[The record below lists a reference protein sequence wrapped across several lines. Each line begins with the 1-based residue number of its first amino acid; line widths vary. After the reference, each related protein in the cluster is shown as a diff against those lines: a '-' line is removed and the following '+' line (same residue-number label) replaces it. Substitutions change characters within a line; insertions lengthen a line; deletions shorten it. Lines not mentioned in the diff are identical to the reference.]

1 MASRASPTLSS
12 TGLVLSAQPV
22 KALYTATDSLSLWAK
37 QRKGTANRLWSM
49 AAFAAAFTRPLRR
62 STSRLFSKKSVEQM
76 TAELT
81 QFVAAVASGPLD
93 RVRRA
98 RLLGRIERILKESL
112 GSDAE
117 ILGYGSCFTD
127 TAETDAD
134 IDATIYVPMTLK
146 RAQAA
151 AKVTKSRSEMLREVA
166 LKCRQLGMEVEENI
180 SHGTVTIGE
189 AVSVHVASNT
199 FRSYSTCRCVLSCQ
213 RLLPLFSAY
222 VQLDPRLRS
231 LILALK
237 YWARA
242 AGVLKKQDGYIPS
255 YVISL
260 MALTSVQLIS
270 FDLLG

>member
-1 MASRASPTLSS
+1 MSSLCCCLPVQFSCRRTYFKQGPLTNISFQFLSS
-12 TGLVLSAQPV
+12 A
-22 KALYTATDSLSLWAK
+22 Y
-37 QRKGTANRLWSM
+37 
-49 AAFAAAFTRPLRR
+49 
-62 STSRLFSKKSVEQM
+62 LFPGPGKKSVEQM

-213 RLLPLFSAY
+213 RLLPLFSSH
-222 VQLDPRLRS
+222 LIREELSPRTRQCDQRHS
-231 LILALK
+231 QA
-237 YWARA
+237 
-242 AGVLKKQDGYIPS
+242 
-255 YVISL
+255 
-260 MALTSVQLIS
+260 
-270 FDLLG
+270 